1 MPRFLS
7 FYPLISLYVS
17 FSAFPIWSDGP
28 SDGMP
33 ESSIRT
39 RENAE
44 RELEWARA
52 LIAARR
58 DTYTSETMALLIITR
73 GEAEIFLGYYG
84 RQLATNTRMYN

>member
-1 MPRFLS
+1 MCEPKKSFGHVERKKRLESLIDIPPIDSDAYVLVHPARCNMPRFLS

-39 RENAE
+39 GENAE
-44 RELEWARA
+44 RELECA
-52 LIAARR
+52 
-58 DTYTSETMALLIITR
+58 
-73 GEAEIFLGYYG
+73 
-84 RQLATNTRMYN
+84 